1 MKQTLRQ
8 ELVSYMLVLQS
19 EFEYD
24 SETIFLAV
32 NYLDR
37 YLSTT
42 RVHIQR
48 HFYLLATTCVYLA
61 SKFSEEIKEP
71 CITDVSAT
79 CMVNSSIKEIKKMEA
94 KILKALKW
102 ELLPATPHA
111 ILNELMASIVGLD
124 PSTIS
129 KIVRDSHELFKVA
142 SCSDSDFLRF
152 QPALLV
158 FTVVGL
164 VAPRLFDALQLGKVF
179 RFDAALV
186 DSCGKLLV
194 ANLKSG
200 HGVGIARNE
209 HRNAGTR
216 T

>member
-1 MKQTLRQ
+1 
-8 ELVSYMLVLQS
+8 
-19 EFEYD
+19 
-24 SETIFLAV
+24 
-32 NYLDR
+32 
-37 YLSTT
+37 
-42 RVHIQR
+42 
-48 HFYLLATTCVYLA
+48 
-61 SKFSEEIKEP
+61 
-71 CITDVSAT
+71 
-79 CMVNSSIKEIKKMEA
+79 MEA

-200 HGVGIARNE
+200 HGV
-209 HRNAGTR
+209 
-216 T
+216 